1 MKMLEKEANALIK
14 RGIYKDEK
22 SLFEDALRALLTSKP
37 GLKVEAAIELY
48 KTKEVSF
55 MKAVEIAGLD
65 IESFKGELSRRG
77 LKIEIE
83 PPSGDILD
91 KGVSLLSKD

>member
-1 MKMLEKEANALIK
+1 MSILEKEGKALIK

-22 SLFEDALRALLTSKP
+22 SLFEDALRALLKSKP

-48 KTKEVSF
+48 KAKEVSI
-55 MKAVEIAGLD
+55 MKAAEIASLD
-65 IESFKGELSRRG
+65 LESFKEELSRRE

-83 PPSGDILD
+83 SPPKDILN
-91 KGVSLLSKD
+91 KGVSILLKS